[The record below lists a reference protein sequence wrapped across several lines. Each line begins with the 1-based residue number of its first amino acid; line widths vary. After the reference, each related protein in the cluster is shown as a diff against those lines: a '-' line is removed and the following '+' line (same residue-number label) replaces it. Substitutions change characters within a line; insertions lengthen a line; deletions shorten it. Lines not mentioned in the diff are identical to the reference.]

1 MNENIRNLF
10 PALKKYTYLNSAA
23 VSLMP
28 AATIEAAYSQLKD
41 ASENGTINYLEWVQ
55 TKQRARESVA
65 EMLKVRAEQI
75 AFMRNTSDG
84 FSAVANGLD
93 WAEGDNIVTFARE
106 FPANFYPWRMI
117 RDKFGVEL
125 RLCPE
130 RGGRIDLDEF
140 INLIDS
146 NTRLVSISA
155 VQYASGFRADLERI
169 GRVAREVD
177 ALFAVDIIQGFGA
190 MPFDLPAQFVDI
202 AAGASHK
209 WLCSPEGCG
218 ILYLSDRARERI
230 EPAFVGWISVEVPWN
245 FEDTEQAWKPNALA
259 LESGTSGA
267 SLFYGLEQSLKI
279 LREAGEENIRNY
291 LEDLTD
297 YLCELLRAKNYEI
310 VSSRAEGEKSQIV
323 CILPKANQTSD
334 ALAENLQNEN
344 IIVSPRGERIR
355 IAPHFFNNRAD
366 IERLVEALP

>member
-10 PALKKYTYLNSAA
+10 PVLKKYTYLNSAA
-23 VSLMP
+23 VSPMP
-28 AATIEAAYSQLKD
+28 TVAVEAAYSQLRD
-41 ASENGTINYLEWVQ
+41 ASENGTVNYLEWIQ
-55 TKQRARESVA
+55 TKQRARELVA
-65 EMLKVRAEQI
+65 EMLKVSAEQI

-93 WAEGDNIVTFARE
+93 WAEGDNIVSFERE
-106 FPANFYPWRMI
+106 FPANFYAWRMI

-130 RGGRIDLDEF
+130 RGGRIDTDEF
-140 INLIDS
+140 IGLIDS

-169 GRVAREVD
+169 GRAARDAD

-190 MPFDLPAQFVDI
+190 MPFDLPAQLVDV

-218 ILYLSDRARERI
+218 ILYLSDRARERV
-230 EPAFVGWISVEVPWN
+230 EPTFVGWISVEVPWN
-245 FEDTEQAWKPNALA
+245 FEDSEQAWKPNALA
-259 LESGTSGA
+259 WESGTGGS
-267 SLFYGLEQSLKI
+267 SLFYGLEQSLR
-279 LREAGEENIRNY
+279 LLHETGAENIWNY

-297 YLCELLRAKNYEI
+297 YLCESLQAKNYEI
-310 VSSRAEGEKSQIV
+310 VSSRRGGEKSQIV
-323 CILPKANQTSD
+323 CILPKANQTSNE
-334 ALAENLQNEN
+334 LAENLQNEN

-366 IERLVEALP
+366 IEKLIEALP